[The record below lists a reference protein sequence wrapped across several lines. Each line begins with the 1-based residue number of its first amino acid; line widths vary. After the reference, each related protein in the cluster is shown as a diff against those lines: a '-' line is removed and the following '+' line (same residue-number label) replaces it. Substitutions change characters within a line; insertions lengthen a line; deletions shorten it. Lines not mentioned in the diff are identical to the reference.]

1 MKLKDLKHYFKDIN
15 WNKEELV
22 IDFNPDGY
30 FTASFSHPFE
40 MEDCISII
48 YYWYDHLA
56 RHWAPSLVRT
66 IEEALND
73 RDFEIFSE
81 IADQIKDENVM
92 ITLPDTACIY
102 DNDTDTI
109 LGDIYLN
116 ENTFH
121 LITEHE
127 YECG

>member
-1 MKLKDLKHYFKDIN
+1 MKLKDLKNYFKNIH
-15 WNKEELV
+15 WNREELV
-22 IDFNPDGY
+22 IDFNPDGNL
-30 FTASFSHPFE
+30 TASFAHCFE
-40 MEDCISII
+40 MDDRISII

-56 RHWAPSLVRT
+56 RNWAPNLVRT
-66 IEEALND
+66 IENSLND
-73 RDFEIFSE
+73 HDFETFSK
-81 IADQIKDENVM
+81 IADQIKDENIM
-92 ITLPDTACIY
+92 ITLPDMACIY
-102 DNDTDTI
+102 NDDADTM

>member
-1 MKLKDLKHYFKDIN
+1 MKLKDLKNYFKDID
-15 WNKEELV
+15 WSREELV
-22 IDFNPDGY
+22 IDFNPDGNL
-30 FTASFSHPFE
+30 TASFAHRSE
-40 MEDCISII
+40 MEDRISIV

-56 RHWAPSLVRT
+56 RNWAPKLVRA
-66 IEEALND
+66 IEDSLND
-73 RDFEIFSE
+73 YDFEAFST
-81 IADQIKDENVM
+81 IADQIKDENIM

-102 DNDTDTI
+102 NDDTDTI